1 MKKIYKAVQSSII
14 ILCFYLIIKK
24 ILAEDANL
32 SIFSNLEPHLLILG
46 VFFSAIVIFLYG
58 SLVYKILK
66 LLTNV
71 KLKVRAW
78 FYIFLNSQFLDSI
91 PFTGFIYKAFR
102 LKKIGLSYS
111 NFFSSYIFIFFT
123 WMISSSLLFFLQ
135 LVFLSLFLNQI
146 KIFYI
151 SLLIMFFNLTL
162 IFSFKFIKFLIK
174 KKFIELFLINKIYDI
189 FKFVDLNLKIKNI
202 MLLVKFSFFIQIFEF
217 TLYIISAYFFQYDLD
232 LINIYEIFLVISIVG
247 FFPITPKNIGIS
259 ELVAGALLSYQGF
272 NFIDGVMLQI
282 FVRVLYLISVALLF
296 SINNLLFINK
306 KYRLRFIKN
315 VR

>member
-1 MKKIYKAVQSSII
+1 MKKIYRVVQSSII

-46 VFFSAIVIFLYG
+46 VFFSTIVIFLYG

-123 WMISSSLLFFLQ
+123 WMISSSLLFFTTSFF
-135 LVFLSLFLNQI
+135 VF
-146 KIFYI
+146 
-151 SLLIMFFNLTL
+151 
-162 IFSFKFIKFLIK
+162 
-174 KKFIELFLINKIYDI
+174 I
-189 FKFVDLNLKIKNI
+189 FKSN
-202 MLLVKFSFFIQIFEF
+202 
-217 TLYIISAYFFQYDLD
+217 
-232 LINIYEIFLVISIVG
+232 
-247 FFPITPKNIGIS
+247 
-259 ELVAGALLSYQGF
+259 
-272 NFIDGVMLQI
+272 
-282 FVRVLYLISVALLF
+282 
-296 SINNLLFINK
+296 
-306 KYRLRFIKN
+306 
-315 VR
+315 

>member
-1 MKKIYKAVQSSII
+1 MKKIYRVIQSLII

-32 SIFSNLEPHLLILG
+32 NIFSNLEPHLLILG
-46 VFFSAIVIFLYG
+46 IFFSAVVIFLYG

-146 KIFYI
+146 KVFYI

-162 IFSFKFIKFLIK
+162 IFSF
-174 KKFIELFLINKIYDI
+174 
-189 FKFVDLNLKIKNI
+189 
-202 MLLVKFSFFIQIFEF
+202 
-217 TLYIISAYFFQYDLD
+217 
-232 LINIYEIFLVISIVG
+232 
-247 FFPITPKNIGIS
+247 P
-259 ELVAGALLSYQGF
+259 
-272 NFIDGVMLQI
+272 
-282 FVRVLYLISVALLF
+282 VL
-296 SINNLLFINK
+296 
-306 KYRLRFIKN
+306 
-315 VR
+315 